1 MKLVIQMKMDDKT
14 LQEVKLKVQESFGLI
29 ENKNLGLQNFGFDK
43 SIGKIRP
50 QPYEKSLNEI
60 IVFNSVKNTYG
71 LEIMFT
77 FDANLATYRQRSIAF
92 YLIS

>member
-1 MKLVIQMKMDDKT
+1 MDDKT

-29 ENKNLGLQNFGFDK
+29 ENKRLGLQNFGFNK
-43 SIGKIRP
+43 ALGQIRSL
-50 QPYEKSLNEI
+50 PYEQTLNDM
-60 IVFNSVKNTYG
+60 IVFNSVKNTFG

-77 FDANLATYRQRSIAF
+77 FDSLQNDYRHRNIAF